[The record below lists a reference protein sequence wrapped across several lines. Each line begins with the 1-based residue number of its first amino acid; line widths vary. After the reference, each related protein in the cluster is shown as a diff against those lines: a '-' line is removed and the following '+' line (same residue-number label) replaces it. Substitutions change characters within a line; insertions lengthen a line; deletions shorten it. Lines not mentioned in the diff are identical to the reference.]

1 MKGSSSKLWLDSL
14 IKARQVP
21 VLICP
26 GKSTVGATTK
36 KSAPPAHWQNHFNFK
51 DHESKCYP
59 LSFLF
64 FFLGE
69 SKLSHS
75 SFLCLGWCQVFQAV
89 QTHLWLMGLFS
100 VICLS
105 FEGDVITYNRRLF
118 LLKINL
124 KLYQASD
131 LGFTR
136 WKWKGQSSSPFWKKS
151 KKSTMTGVSC

>member
-1 MKGSSSKLWLDSL
+1 MNLNV
-14 IKARQVP
+14 VP
-21 VLICP
+21 C
-26 GKSTVGATTK
+26 
-36 KSAPPAHWQNHFNFK
+36 H
-51 DHESKCYP
+51 
-59 LSFLF
+59 F

-124 KLYQASD
+124 TFWDVSSLWFRVDTLEVRMTIVISLLEKEQKINNDRCVMLAFSNNAWLGPLALILPVKVRQSWILKVFSGGKYRKLHVNSD
-131 LGFTR
+131 D
-136 WKWKGQSSSPFWKKS
+136 KGY
-151 KKSTMTGVSC
+151 